1 MEQDVGDDVTGT
13 GVGEG
18 EGVMAVL
25 SYQAA
30 VEVLVSLISVESL
43 SPLL

>member
-13 GVGEG
+13 GVG